1 MRKIIIAAVGLA
13 LVPASGLR
21 GEQARVPG
29 VPPMA
34 MAPAP
39 AAPAAPSFDVA
50 PESWSRQD
58 PADSLYRAAREAMN
72 RGEHARAADLF
83 QRIWDRHSRSTY
95 APDAPY
101 WEAFNRYRTGD
112 SADLQR
118 ALQSLQVQQQRYARA
133 ATRESGDADALAA
146 RIRGQL
152 ARRGDEQAAREVM
165 VAAGEA
171 AGGVVGPALMAAQE
185 AMAAMDVQG
194 IVHEAMAAAQEGMA
208 AASMAMGGG
217 RGSSQVPAQCREEV
231 ELQTAALNALLHMN
245 ADRAMPILEQ
255 VMARRDECSPPLRR
269 RAIFLIA
276 DKESAESVDL
286 LLAAARNDPD
296 LEVRRQAVFWLS
308 EVDDPRAVPA
318 LEQFALQGDD
328 ENVRERA
335 VFALSQHDDP
345 RARQILRRVVQDAN
359 APVNVRGRAIFWL
372 GEEGSAEDVSYLRG
386 LFGRTGS
393 AELDEKI
400 IFGVSEA
407 GGRENAQW
415 LLEIAAN
422 EQVGMEL
429 RKKAVFWAAEA
440 GVSAGELGSLYDR
453 FRDRQMKE
461 RILFALSE
469 SDEPSALD
477 RLIQIARTERDPELR
492 KRAIFWLGHSNEERA
507 AEVLMELI
515 SGPAGGG

>member
-1 MRKIIIAAVGLA
+1 
-13 LVPASGLR
+13 
-21 GEQARVPG
+21 
-29 VPPMA
+29 
-34 MAPAP
+34 
-39 AAPAAPSFDVA
+39 
-50 PESWSRQD
+50 QD
-58 PADSLYRAAREAMN
+58 PADSLYRAARESMN

-83 QRIWDRHSRSTY
+83 RRIWERHARSTY

-118 ALQSLQVQQQRYARA
+118 ALRSLEIQRQRYARA

-165 VAAGEA
+165 VVAGEA
-171 AGGVVGPALMAAQE
+171 AGSAVGPALMAAQE
-185 AMAAMDVQG
+185 AMAAMDMHG
-194 IVHEAMAAAQEGMA
+194 IAQQAMAAAQEGLA
-208 AASMAMGGG
+208 AAGMAMAGG
-217 RGSSQVPAQCREEV
+217 RGGAGQVPAQCREEV
-231 ELQTAALNALLHMN
+231 ELQSAALNALLHMN

-269 RAIFLIA
+269 RAVFLIA
-276 DKESAESVDL
+276 EKESAESVDL

-328 ENVRERA
+328 ENLRERA

-345 RARQILRRVVQDAN
+345 RARQILRRVVQDAS

-372 GEEGSAEDVSYLRG
+372 GEEGSREDVAFLRG

-400 IFGVSEA
+400 IFGVSQA
-407 GGRENAQW
+407 GGQDNAQW
-415 LLEIAAN
+415 LLAIAAN
-422 EQVGMEL
+422 EQVNMEL

-440 GVSAGELGSLYDR
+440 GVSAGELGALYDR

-469 SDEPSALD
+469 SDEPAALD
-477 RLIQIARTERDPELR
+477 RLIRIARTEQDPELR
-492 KRAIFWLGHSNEERA
+492 KRAIFWLGHSNDERA

-515 SGPAGGG
+515 SGPRGGG